1 MPQNVL
7 ALITFPNGYYSAVT
21 AALDQVASEV
31 LGHSFQG
38 RTSDIPLHF
47 PDALV
52 REITNDSTMSIKL
65 FFTVV
70 QQPILDEWRN
80 APLLCAYGG
89 MGGL

>member
-7 ALITFPNGYYSAVT
+7 AFIPFPNGYYRAVT
-21 AALDQVASEV
+21 AALDQVAPEV
-31 LGHSFQG
+31 LGHPFQG
-38 RTSDIPLHF
+38 CPPDIPLHF

-52 REITNDSTMSIKL
+52 RKITNDSTMSVKL

-70 QQPILDEWRN
+70 QQPILDDWRN